1 MSIFYKNILW
11 IMVFATLSVFVQMYD
26 EKTIDGVKTRRI
38 KTIWALVGI
47 APIIYWVG
55 TRPYIGDTWNYSK
68 GFTNMPSTIDGFLP
82 YFSELTKDK
91 AFYAMSSLIKIFITK
106 NVTVYFIILALF
118 QGLVLMRLYKKYSSN
133 YILSIFLFIA
143 STDYISWMCNGIR
156 QYTAVTITLFAFK
169 YILENRKVP
178 AIVIIIFASL
188 FHGTALLMIPFVF
201 IAQGDALNK
210 KTMLFIM
217 ATLVA
222 VMFIDKFTPILDEML
237 QETQYQNVVSDWNE
251 WGDDGTNILRVLVY
265 AVPTILSLVGL
276 KYVRFENNKLINIC
290 VNMSVVSTGLY
301 LISMVTSGI
310 FIGRLPIYFSLYNY
324 ILLPWEIDHIFEKSS
339 AKLIY
344 IMLFIFYMV
353 FYVYATWGMGG
364 Y

>member
-11 IMVFATLSVFVQMYD
+11 VMIFATLSFFVQMYD

-38 KTIWALVGI
+38 QTIWALVGI
-47 APIIYWVG
+47 APIIYWAAY
-55 TRPYIGDTWNYSK
+55 RPFNIGDTYAYSQA
-68 GFTNMPSTIDGFLP
+68 FENMPSTISGFLP
-82 YFSELTKDK
+82 YMNTITKD
-91 AFYAMSSLIKIFITK
+91 AGFYGMASLIKIFITD
-106 NVTVYFIILALF
+106 NVNLYFLVLAAF
-118 QGLVLMRLYKKYSSN
+118 QGIVLMHLYKKYSSN

-143 STDYISWMCNGIR
+143 STDYISWMYNGVR
-156 QYTAVTITLFAFK
+156 QFTAVTITLLAFK

-178 AIVIIIFASL
+178 AILIIIFASF
-188 FHGTALLMIPFVF
+188 FHGSALLLIPFVF
-201 IAQGDALNK
+201 IAQGDAWNK
-210 KTMLFIM
+210 KTIAFIL

-222 VMFIDKFTPILDEML
+222 IMFIDKFTNILDTLL
-237 QETQYQNVVSDWNE
+237 QETQYENVVSDWNE

-290 VNMSVVSTGLY
+290 VNMSIVSTGLY
-301 LISMVTSGI
+301 LVSMVTSGI

-324 ILLPWEIDHIFEKSS
+324 ILLPWEIDTIFEKKS

-344 IMLFIFYMV
+344 TMLFIFYMA
-353 FYVYATWGMGG
+353 FYIYSVRGM
-364 Y
+364 